1 LAPEAL
7 YRLSFADGLS
17 PLINAVDAGTIRNGH
32 FQYLPGDPE
41 TVHRGIVA

>member
-1 LAPEAL
+1 MAPETL
-7 YRLSFADGLS
+7 FGLSFTDGLS
-17 PLINAVDAGTIRNGH
+17 PLINAVDVGTLRNGH